1 MNVYGIRL
9 PWARKTNQSITFRQ
23 GKRKSIMSK
32 IETKVKELVYQTWDY
47 SPQDLLRAVLNEFK
61 GKIALSSSLG
71 AEDQVLTH
79 MLCEMTDSP
88 TVFTLDTGRLPQE
101 TYDVLDKTRQRYGIE
116 IEVLFPDAQE
126 VQDMVKTSGA
136 NLFYKSIELRKQCCF
151 VRKMQPLK
159 KRLAL
164 LDAWVCGL
172 RSEQSSTR
180 LDLARVSV
188 DETFGLVKVSPLAD
202 WTTDQVWAYIKK
214 HDIPFNA
221 LHEQGY
227 PSIGCAP
234 CTRAVEPSQDMRA
247 GRWWWEAPE
256 HKECGL
262 HLRPDGTLGHKES

>member
-1 MNVYGIRL
+1 
-9 PWARKTNQSITFRQ
+9 
-23 GKRKSIMSK
+23 MSK
-32 IETKVKELVYQTWDY
+32 IETRVKELVYQTWDY
-47 SPQDLLRAVLNEFK
+47 PPEDLLRAVLNEFK

-172 RSEQSSTR
+172 RSEQLGQTRPCWYDHRSFLSSKAVGIYIVCFYN
-180 LDLARVSV
+180 DLKCKWCFCLFLKEFQGRAQSV
-188 DETFGLVKVSPLAD
+188 ISIFNFCDKPWLPISDNNKVHFSL
-202 WTTDQVWAYIKK
+202 
-214 HDIPFNA
+214 
-221 LHEQGY
+221 
-227 PSIGCAP
+227 
-234 CTRAVEPSQDMRA
+234 
-247 GRWWWEAPE
+247 
-256 HKECGL
+256 
-262 HLRPDGTLGHKES
+262 TLIS